1 MRSSMSFDNPQ
12 GTRGAR
18 VPFRSALAVVNRL
31 MAKRAASRGR
41 MNGMDVLMLTTVG
54 RTSGKERT
62 TAVSRFAWDDGSYL
76 VVASAAGAQRNPDWY
91 HNLAAHPDKVRITI
105 EGVTLDVVAEQLH
118 GDDRSRAWQHITTVV
133 PRFAGYETKTDR
145 EIPVIRL
152 TPEPPGS

>member
-1 MRSSMSFDNPQ
+1 MSFDNPQ
-12 GTRGAR
+12 GTRGAHL
-18 VPFRSALAVVNRL
+18 PFRPALAAMNRL
-31 MAKRAASRGR
+31 MAKRAGSRGR

-62 TAVSRFAWDDGSYL
+62 TPVSRFPWDEGSFL

-91 HNLAAHPDKVRITI
+91 HNLAANPDKVRITV
-105 EGVTLDVVAEQLH
+105 EGETLDVVAEQLH
-118 GDDRSRAWQHITTVV
+118 GDDRTRAWEHITTAV

-152 TPEPPGS
+152 TPKGS